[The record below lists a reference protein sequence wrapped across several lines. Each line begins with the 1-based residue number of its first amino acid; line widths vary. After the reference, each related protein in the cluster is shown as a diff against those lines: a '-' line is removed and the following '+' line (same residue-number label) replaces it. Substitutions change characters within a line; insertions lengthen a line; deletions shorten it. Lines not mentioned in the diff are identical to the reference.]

1 MLRLI
6 IATFCGWALGRER
19 KKNEKHC
26 GSRTLALVCL
36 TACFLA
42 LFSTQIEPIYMFDFV
57 RLISYFLP
65 AVGFL
70 GISIISKTKNGI
82 EGLTT
87 SATLLAVLP
96 IGFSIGVGLYF
107 YGIFS
112 TILVYCIL
120 ESKYWFNEGDK

>member
-1 MLRLI
+1 MIRLL
-6 IATFCGWALGRER
+6 IATVCGWALGRER
-19 KKNEKHC
+19 KKNEKNC

-42 LFSTQIEPIYMFDFV
+42 LFSVKIETVYRFDFV

-107 YGIFS
+107 YGIFA

-120 ESKYWFNEGDK
+120 ESKHWCKKGDK